1 MQRRERKEKRLPQGR
16 QGSNND
22 KGEKGQRN
30 AIKTPVS
37 THTHT
42 LLKKSLKKSK
52 FSSETYQHWVSSN
65 NGQVPRM
72 VFGFLLCVFWL
83 IDWLPGG
90 WKKIKE
96 MVTTGGEG

>member
-1 MQRRERKEKRLPQGR
+1 MT
-16 QGSNND
+16 
-22 KGEKGQRN
+22 KGKGTEGIPSRHQFL
-30 AIKTPVS
+30 
-37 THTHT
+37 HTHT

-65 NGQVPRM
+65 SGQVPGM

-83 IDWLPGG
+83 IDWLLGG

>member
-1 MQRRERKEKRLPQGR
+1 MTKGKRDRGMPLRHQFL
-16 QGSNND
+16 
-22 KGEKGQRN
+22 
-30 AIKTPVS
+30 
-37 THTHT
+37 HTHT